1 MATYGPQ
8 PPNPA
13 TTAAAPGQAAARIA
27 ATVAATAGAQYCHLR
42 KNPLVRR
49 FTGDVLPPL
58 AAGAM
63 PDSARTALADAVVN
77 APQLGVLPGPR
88 PTAGR

>member
-1 MATYGPQ
+1 MAGGPQ
-8 PPNPA
+8 PPA
-13 TTAAAPGQAAARIA
+13 ASATAAAPGQAAARIA
-27 ATVAATAGAQYCHLR
+27 ATVAATAGAQYCTLR

-58 AAGAM
+58 AAGVM
-63 PDSARTALADAVVN
+63 PNSSQTALADAVAN

-88 PTAGR
+88 PTAGP